1 VRGPPRVCD
10 ACKTSNMVA
19 FDISGQLSNTLG
31 TARASQATVF
41 IDGNTTGVITPVLEA
56 FKSLNQN
63 RGDVARSDGAND
75 AAHRRS
81 PKNVLLCPI
90 WYEILFHKK
99 TIIEIFIYILLWMK
113 YNFIHNHN

>member
-1 VRGPPRVCD
+1 
-10 ACKTSNMVA
+10 MVA
-19 FDISGQLSNTLG
+19 LDISAQLSHTLG
-31 TARASQATVF
+31 AACASQATAIV
-41 IDGNTTGVITPVLEA
+41 DGDTTGVIATVLEA
-56 FKSLNQN
+56 LEAFDQN
-63 RGDVARSDGAND
+63 WGDVARSDGAND